1 MTSDLDIYRSANELI
16 KQHGEAADIE
26 AAMRA
31 DERLAAGDMEGEAV
45 WLRIVKAIE
54 ELLSEER
61 PEDAEVH
68 EAPPVG
74 GKTRDSSYMRA
85 EFIQL
90 RGNR

>member
-1 MTSDLDIYRSANELI
+1 MTSDLDIYRATNELI

-31 DERLAAGDMEGEAV
+31 DERLPAGDMEGEAV

-61 PEDAEVH
+61 PDDAKVH
-68 EAPPVG
+68 
-74 GKTRDSSYMRA
+74 
-85 EFIQL
+85 
-90 RGNR
+90 